1 MIMNNIRKFVSLVV
15 ASVPFV
21 VSAQDIDPTVV
32 VNRAYE
38 GKLMEVHKPLLEMDT
53 RYGNTV

>member
-32 VNRAYE
+32 VYLYIYLLHE
-38 GKLMEVHKPLLEMDT
+38 CVHD
-53 RYGNTV
+53 V